1 MNFEKKNPVIALTMR
16 YNRIDNFWFCL
27 LHELA
32 HLTKHLTMD
41 ETNIIIDELE
51 PQQSSIMSKDAKE
64 EEADRIAQNALIPE
78 EYWKKVN
85 LEAKNLAREVI
96 NLSEQLKIH
105 SAIIAGR
112 IRFEKKNYRILSQ
125 FVGRGEVTSFFS

>member
-96 NLSEQLKIH
+96 NLTEQLKIH

-112 IRFEKKNYRILSQ
+112 IRFEKKNYRILYQ